1 MTLESAGATGSGPG
15 IKQVTAPISPQDTAT
30 LKVDVKPGQLLG
42 PRRRRRH
49 PRRAPEGRARARERA
64 ERPVATVDPRPALLT
79 PSAHAGTG
87 SRGAAVRR
95 PPVRG
100 PRHRAGAPRR
110 RARRSSSATCCSR
123 TPTRP
128 AASSACCARTPAS
141 SRPRRVF
148 ADLTGDGKSDAV
160 VTVEN
165 GGAAGAVAAYVLT
178 AEGSDSGA
186 LRVAFRNQSLYQRPR
201 AHERPHGDGRRSRS
215 TLAATTSAA
224 RATPPSATTR
234 GTRAAKTFTRRAT
247 RTVTTGPAAARSRSR
262 G

>member
-42 PRRRRRH
+42 ARRRRRH
-49 PRRAPEGRARARERA
+49 PRRAAAGRRPSARARRTTCCN
-64 ERPVATVDPRPALLT
+64 RR
-79 PSAHAGTG
+79 PSAGASDTIGACRYG
-87 SRGAAVRR
+87 LLRRCCASASCSAPAPSRRR
-95 PPVRG
+95 PPAAE
-100 PRHRAGAPRR
+100 PAGALPRRAAQGR
-110 RARRSSSATCCSR
+110 RARR
-123 TPTRP
+123 

-141 SRPRRVF
+141 SRRRRVF

-186 LRVAFRNQSLYQRPR
+186 LRVAFRNQSLYQGHVRMSGPTVTVVRPDLRPR
-201 AHERPHGDGRRSRS
+201 RRRLLPAPRHRARLRVGREPRRRSRG
-215 TLAATTSAA
+215 A
-224 RATPPSATTR
+224 RR
-234 GTRAAKTFTRRAT
+234 GR
-247 RTVTTGPAAARSRSR
+247 
-262 G
+262 